1 MGPYTIDE
9 VCEAYGFPDSQGE
22 GECIGIVSLD
32 GGYNQEEVD
41 AFCGRRVDITE
52 VPVNGA
58 KNRPVWFETTQDI
71 AIAASVAPK
80 AKIAVYIATPSRW
93 PEAFLETIQCAVRD
107 STNAPS
113 VLCICYVYDEGIWR
127 NPSGAALRKE
137 VEREFESAKDK
148 RITVCAATGDL
159 AVGAMYPAS
168 SPWVLA
174 CGGTKLNLGAKG
186 EVTNEPTWPDAGFG
200 VSTLFKVPSWQSNI
214 PGVDPAGR
222 NVPDVSGYAWPGYMG
237 KAGNHAFLFGTS
249 AVAPL
254 WAGLVARANS
264 LYKTRVGF
272 INERL
277 YSGDAAPGSPTRSF
291 DLHTGLG
298 TQALLM
304 LLTSRAANL
313 GKSQ

>member
-1 MGPYTIDE
+1 MGPYTIDQ
-9 VCEAYGFPDSQGE
+9 VCKAYRFPDSQGE
-22 GECIGIVSLD
+22 GQCIGIVSLD

-41 AFCGRRVDITE
+41 AFCGRRVEITE
-52 VPVNGA
+52 VSVNGA
-58 KNRPVWFETTQDI
+58 KNKPVWFETTQDI

-80 AKIAVYIATPSRW
+80 AKIAVYIVRPSRW
-93 PEAFLETIQCAVRD
+93 PEAFLDAVQCAIRD

-113 VLCICYVYDEGIWR
+113 VLCTCYIYDEGIWR

-137 VEREFESAKDK
+137 VEQEFESAKDK

-174 CGGTKLNLGAKG
+174 CGGTKLNLSAKG
-186 EVTNEPTWPDAGFG
+186 AVRSEPAWPDAGFG
-200 VSTLFKVPSWQSNI
+200 VSTLFKVPSWQSKT
-214 PGVDPAGR
+214 PGVQPEGR
-222 NVPDVSGYAWPGYMG
+222 NVPDVSGYAWPGYVG
-237 KAGNHAFLFGTS
+237 KAGNHTFLFGTS

-254 WAGLVARANS
+254 WAALVARVNS

-277 YSGDAAPGSPTRSF
+277 YSGDTAPGPRARSF
-291 DLHTGLG
+291 NLHTGLG
-298 TQALLM
+298 SQALLK
-304 LLTSRAANL
+304 LLTSRAAIR
-313 GKSQ
+313 GTSQ